1 MKRFDKKLNAQDII
15 NAIPGGVAIYKV
27 SDIFETVYYSDG
39 VPALSGYSRDEY
51 DLLIKQD
58 AADLIYQ
65 EDAAMV
71 IRKIRQ
77 VLEAGKS
84 ASFEFRKQ
92 HRDGHIVWVNV
103 HARKIGEDGG
113 HPLLQCV
120 FHNISAFKQA
130 REELAHVINSIP
142 GGIAAYDFNDMQ
154 NPRRLFCSDGVAKLF
169 GCSDAADLQHYAANP
184 WSMVFKEDY
193 QRVYDAFQHMFISSD
208 TLDLSYRITRK
219 DQVLEWVHLNGKA
232 INGIFYAVFT
242 GMSDEAKLFQQ
253 ISNEAA
259 QGIYVIDKKNHD
271 LLYYNENVELFLTG
285 KNNAWGKKCYTAL
298 HDKQTPCTFCPL
310 SMIKNIE
317 KPQELTFANGKS
329 YEIRAKEL
337 EWNGLPAYTLF
348 INDITDK
355 ITSSRKTEQLEQF
368 YQTLVQN
375 LPGGI
380 AVIRFDMAKKQMLP
394 EYISEGFAAMT
405 GMSTVEAYALYKN
418 DATAGV
424 HPDDLDY
431 IIGRLNQHLKK
442 HLDTCESIYRLR
454 KKDGSYIWIK
464 NNSSLILRP
473 NEIPLIYAVYSDI
486 TKEIEAQ
493 NKLRQKYNDLL
504 LRQQNYPL
512 SNEILSGYCDITANR
527 ILRIYD
533 KTGIDPLQKF
543 GFERQNFFKGL
554 ATLIESPEERQHFL
568 NTFLNAPLLE
578 KFAQGINSQEL
589 ECFIRMPHDNSG
601 HYLKCVINM
610 IESPDNGHTI
620 GVLSVLDLTQFKI
633 NDQISM
639 HLAHAHYDFI
649 ATCDFNSDSYQLFF
663 TNSKANLMP
672 PEQGSYSKN
681 IVAFLQTFTVP
692 KDREFCMEMFDPAN
706 MQRRLYHENSYSF
719 HYSLKDEQGHIYTKN
734 MIVFLID
741 QRLNKVGMA
750 RADITD
756 YVREQRALLNTLAY
770 TFEQLSII
778 NLVTKEFTMYTRK
791 SVLQNLSPYK
801 CADFN
806 RALHKLSLPYTK
818 LAADETA
825 AEKFSLPVI
834 LSRLA
839 EKPQGYEFTLPYL
852 ANDGSEKNK
861 QINVLWGDE
870 GHHTICLVRCDV
882 TDIISAEKNSRS
894 VLQNALDLAQEANR
908 AKTDFL
914 SAMSH
919 DIRTPMNAIIGMT
932 DLALD
937 DLDNRQH
944 LSEYLDIIKSS
955 SSHLLTLI
963 NDILDMSRIEK
974 GKLKL
979 ARTSFNL
986 SVEIDRFCSRYQLLM
1001 DKNSLNFLHNAE
1013 LLHCN
1018 CIGDTAQLQRIWDN
1032 LVSNACKFTPP
1043 GGTVTFSACEL
1054 PSDNERLGWYKFTIS
1069 DTGIGIDSESLQH
1082 LFDPFFRS
1090 SDVISKHIEGSGLGL
1105 AIVKNIVDYKGGTI
1119 SVTSR
1124 QGEGTTFTVTLP
1136 LHFDTAAEHPVEK
1149 PTHTFGSA
1157 DFDFSGKSLLLAED
1171 HPINQKVAE
1180 LILEKTGAAVTIVE
1194 NGLQCTEL
1202 FTGSAKG
1209 SFDAILMDIQM
1220 PVMNGYEAA
1229 QAIRSSTHPQSATIP
1244 IIAMTANAF
1253 AEDIKNALSAGMN
1266 AHIAKPIDPQKLY
1279 QNAKTLLRI
1288 YVTVFLHFDYRL
1300 AQLQTSRVSQIKKT
1314 PEKSR
1319 ITSVTKALR
1328 PGACSWIY
1336 SSLTAAAKPK
1346 NKIYPVAVR

>member
-120 FHNISAFKQA
+120 FHNISAFIQA

-317 KPQELTFANGKS
+317 KPQELTFSNGKS

-405 GMSTVEAYALYKN
+405 GMSTDEAYALYKN

-464 NNSSLILRP
+464 NNSSLILSP

-486 TKEIEAQ
+486 TKEIAAQ
-493 NKLRQKYNDLL
+493 NKLRQKYKDLL

-672 PEQGSYSKN
+672 PEQGSYGKN

-839 EKPQGYEFTLPYL
+839 EKPLGYEFTLPYL
-852 ANDGSEKNK
+852 ANDGSEKHK

-1279 QNAKTLLRI
+1279 ETLAA
-1288 YVTVFLHFDYRL
+1288 Y
-1300 AQLQTSRVSQIKKT
+1300 IK
-1314 PEKSR
+1314 
-1319 ITSVTKALR
+1319 
-1328 PGACSWIY
+1328 
-1336 SSLTAAAKPK
+1336 
-1346 NKIYPVAVR
+1346 

>member
-405 GMSTVEAYALYKN
+405 GMSTDEAYALYKN

-464 NNSSLILRP
+464 NNSSLILSP

-486 TKEIEAQ
+486 TKEIAAQ

-1229 QAIRSSTHPQSATIP
+1229 QAIRSSIHPQSATIP

-1279 QNAKTLLRI
+1279 ETLAA
-1288 YVTVFLHFDYRL
+1288 Y
-1300 AQLQTSRVSQIKKT
+1300 IK
-1314 PEKSR
+1314 
-1319 ITSVTKALR
+1319 
-1328 PGACSWIY
+1328 
-1336 SSLTAAAKPK
+1336 
-1346 NKIYPVAVR
+1346 

>member
-1 MKRFDKKLNAQDII
+1 MSSCLSGGGSAMKRFDKKLNAQDII

-405 GMSTVEAYALYKN
+405 GMSTDEAYALYKN

-464 NNSSLILRP
+464 NNSSLILSP

-1001 DKNSLNFLHNAE
+1001 DKNSLNFLHNTE

-1157 DFDFSGKSLLLAED
+1157 DFDFSGKSLLLAEG

-1279 QNAKTLLRI
+1279 ETLAA
-1288 YVTVFLHFDYRL
+1288 Y
-1300 AQLQTSRVSQIKKT
+1300 IK
-1314 PEKSR
+1314 
-1319 ITSVTKALR
+1319 
-1328 PGACSWIY
+1328 
-1336 SSLTAAAKPK
+1336 
-1346 NKIYPVAVR
+1346 

>member
-317 KPQELTFANGKS
+317 KPQELTFSNGKS

-405 GMSTVEAYALYKN
+405 GMSTDEAYALYKN

-1054 PSDNERLGWYKFTIS
+1054 PSDNERLGWYKFTVS

-1279 QNAKTLLRI
+1279 ETLAA
-1288 YVTVFLHFDYRL
+1288 Y
-1300 AQLQTSRVSQIKKT
+1300 IK
-1314 PEKSR
+1314 
-1319 ITSVTKALR
+1319 
-1328 PGACSWIY
+1328 
-1336 SSLTAAAKPK
+1336 
-1346 NKIYPVAVR
+1346 

>member
-253 ISNEAA
+253 ISNEAS

-317 KPQELTFANGKS
+317 KPQELTFSNGKS

-405 GMSTVEAYALYKN
+405 GMSTDEAYALYKN

-464 NNSSLILRP
+464 NNSSLILSP

-1136 LHFDTAAEHPVEK
+1136 LHFDTEAEHPVEK

-1279 QNAKTLLRI
+1279 ETLAA
-1288 YVTVFLHFDYRL
+1288 Y
-1300 AQLQTSRVSQIKKT
+1300 IK
-1314 PEKSR
+1314 
-1319 ITSVTKALR
+1319 
-1328 PGACSWIY
+1328 
-1336 SSLTAAAKPK
+1336 
-1346 NKIYPVAVR
+1346 

>member
-65 EDAAMV
+65 EDAAAMV

-405 GMSTVEAYALYKN
+405 GMSTDEAYALYKN

-464 NNSSLILRP
+464 NNSSLILSP

-1001 DKNSLNFLHNAE
+1001 DKNSLNFLHNTE

-1279 QNAKTLLRI
+1279 ETLAA
-1288 YVTVFLHFDYRL
+1288 Y
-1300 AQLQTSRVSQIKKT
+1300 IK
-1314 PEKSR
+1314 
-1319 ITSVTKALR
+1319 
-1328 PGACSWIY
+1328 
-1336 SSLTAAAKPK
+1336 
-1346 NKIYPVAVR
+1346 

>member
-405 GMSTVEAYALYKN
+405 GMSTDEAYALYKN

-464 NNSSLILRP
+464 NNSSLILSP

-504 LRQQNYPL
+504 LRQKNYPL

-1001 DKNSLNFLHNAE
+1001 DKNSLNFLHNTE

-1279 QNAKTLLRI
+1279 ETLAA
-1288 YVTVFLHFDYRL
+1288 Y
-1300 AQLQTSRVSQIKKT
+1300 IK
-1314 PEKSR
+1314 
-1319 ITSVTKALR
+1319 
-1328 PGACSWIY
+1328 
-1336 SSLTAAAKPK
+1336 
-1346 NKIYPVAVR
+1346 

>member
-1 MKRFDKKLNAQDII
+1 MSSCLSGGGSAMKRFDKKLNAQDII

-58 AADLIYQ
+58 ASDLIYQ

-317 KPQELTFANGKS
+317 KPQELTFSNGKS

-405 GMSTVEAYALYKN
+405 GMSTDEAYALYKN

-464 NNSSLILRP
+464 NNSSLILSP

-486 TKEIEAQ
+486 TKEIAAQ

-610 IESPDNGHTI
+610 IESPDNVHTI

-1001 DKNSLNFLHNAE
+1001 DKNSLNFLHNTE

-1119 SVTSR
+1119 SVASKP
-1124 QGEGTTFTVTLP
+1124 GEGTTFTVTLP

-1279 QNAKTLLRI
+1279 ETLAA
-1288 YVTVFLHFDYRL
+1288 Y
-1300 AQLQTSRVSQIKKT
+1300 IK
-1314 PEKSR
+1314 
-1319 ITSVTKALR
+1319 
-1328 PGACSWIY
+1328 
-1336 SSLTAAAKPK
+1336 
-1346 NKIYPVAVR
+1346 

>member
-405 GMSTVEAYALYKN
+405 GMSTDEAYALYKN

-464 NNSSLILRP
+464 NNSSLILSP

-486 TKEIEAQ
+486 TKEIAAQ

-1279 QNAKTLLRI
+1279 ETLAA
-1288 YVTVFLHFDYRL
+1288 Y
-1300 AQLQTSRVSQIKKT
+1300 IK
-1314 PEKSR
+1314 
-1319 ITSVTKALR
+1319 
-1328 PGACSWIY
+1328 
-1336 SSLTAAAKPK
+1336 
-1346 NKIYPVAVR
+1346 

>member
-1 MKRFDKKLNAQDII
+1 MSSCLSGGGSAMKRFDKKLNAQDII

-405 GMSTVEAYALYKN
+405 GMSTDEAYALYKN

-464 NNSSLILRP
+464 NNSSLILSP

-1043 GGTVTFSACEL
+1043 GGTVTFSTCEL

-1069 DTGIGIDSESLQH
+1069 VTGIGIDSESLQH

-1209 SFDAILMDIQM
+1209 RFDAILMDIQM

-1229 QAIRSSTHPQSATIP
+1229 QAIRSSTHPQSVTIP

-1279 QNAKTLLRI
+1279 ETLAA
-1288 YVTVFLHFDYRL
+1288 Y
-1300 AQLQTSRVSQIKKT
+1300 IK
-1314 PEKSR
+1314 
-1319 ITSVTKALR
+1319 
-1328 PGACSWIY
+1328 
-1336 SSLTAAAKPK
+1336 
-1346 NKIYPVAVR
+1346 

>member
-405 GMSTVEAYALYKN
+405 GMSTDEAYALYKN

-464 NNSSLILRP
+464 NNSSLILSP

-554 ATLIESPEERQHFL
+554 ATLIESPEEREHFL

-1001 DKNSLNFLHNAE
+1001 DKNSLNFLHNTE

-1220 PVMNGYEAA
+1220 PIMNGYEAA

-1279 QNAKTLLRI
+1279 ETLAA
-1288 YVTVFLHFDYRL
+1288 Y
-1300 AQLQTSRVSQIKKT
+1300 IK
-1314 PEKSR
+1314 
-1319 ITSVTKALR
+1319 
-1328 PGACSWIY
+1328 
-1336 SSLTAAAKPK
+1336 
-1346 NKIYPVAVR
+1346 

>member
-405 GMSTVEAYALYKN
+405 GMSTDEAYALYKN

-464 NNSSLILRP
+464 NNSSLILSP

-663 TNSKANLMP
+663 TNSKANLIP

-1001 DKNSLNFLHNAE
+1001 DKNSLNFLHNTE

-1279 QNAKTLLRI
+1279 ETLAA
-1288 YVTVFLHFDYRL
+1288 Y
-1300 AQLQTSRVSQIKKT
+1300 IK
-1314 PEKSR
+1314 
-1319 ITSVTKALR
+1319 
-1328 PGACSWIY
+1328 
-1336 SSLTAAAKPK
+1336 
-1346 NKIYPVAVR
+1346 

>member
-317 KPQELTFANGKS
+317 KPQELTFSNGKS

-405 GMSTVEAYALYKN
+405 GMSTDEAYALYKN

-464 NNSSLILRP
+464 NNSSLILSP

-554 ATLIESPEERQHFL
+554 ATLIESPEEREHFL

-672 PEQGSYSKN
+672 PEQGSYSEN

-1013 LLHCN
+1013 LLHFN

-1279 QNAKTLLRI
+1279 ETLAA
-1288 YVTVFLHFDYRL
+1288 Y
-1300 AQLQTSRVSQIKKT
+1300 IK
-1314 PEKSR
+1314 
-1319 ITSVTKALR
+1319 
-1328 PGACSWIY
+1328 
-1336 SSLTAAAKPK
+1336 
-1346 NKIYPVAVR
+1346 

>member
-493 NKLRQKYNDLL
+493 NKLRLKYNDLL
-504 LRQQNYPL
+504 LRQQHYPL

-1279 QNAKTLLRI
+1279 ETLAA
-1288 YVTVFLHFDYRL
+1288 Y
-1300 AQLQTSRVSQIKKT
+1300 IK
-1314 PEKSR
+1314 
-1319 ITSVTKALR
+1319 
-1328 PGACSWIY
+1328 
-1336 SSLTAAAKPK
+1336 
-1346 NKIYPVAVR
+1346 

>member
-219 DQVLEWVHLNGKA
+219 DQVLEWVHLNGKV

-394 EYISEGFAAMT
+394 EYISKGFAAMT
-405 GMSTVEAYALYKN
+405 GMSTDEAYALYKN

-464 NNSSLILRP
+464 NNSSLILSP

-1001 DKNSLNFLHNAE
+1001 DKNSLNFLHNTE

-1279 QNAKTLLRI
+1279 ETLAA
-1288 YVTVFLHFDYRL
+1288 Y
-1300 AQLQTSRVSQIKKT
+1300 IK
-1314 PEKSR
+1314 
-1319 ITSVTKALR
+1319 
-1328 PGACSWIY
+1328 
-1336 SSLTAAAKPK
+1336 
-1346 NKIYPVAVR
+1346 

>member
-405 GMSTVEAYALYKN
+405 GMSTDEAYALYKN

-1209 SFDAILMDIQM
+1209 RFDAILMDIQM

-1229 QAIRSSTHPQSATIP
+1229 QAIRSSTHPQSVTIP

-1279 QNAKTLLRI
+1279 ETLAA
-1288 YVTVFLHFDYRL
+1288 Y
-1300 AQLQTSRVSQIKKT
+1300 IK
-1314 PEKSR
+1314 
-1319 ITSVTKALR
+1319 
-1328 PGACSWIY
+1328 
-1336 SSLTAAAKPK
+1336 
-1346 NKIYPVAVR
+1346 

>member
-405 GMSTVEAYALYKN
+405 GMSTDEAYALYKN

-464 NNSSLILRP
+464 NNSSLILSP

-1001 DKNSLNFLHNAE
+1001 DKNSLNFLHNTE

-1136 LHFDTAAEHPVEK
+1136 LHFDTEAEHPVEK

-1220 PVMNGYEAA
+1220 PIMNGYEAA

-1279 QNAKTLLRI
+1279 ETLAA
-1288 YVTVFLHFDYRL
+1288 Y
-1300 AQLQTSRVSQIKKT
+1300 IK
-1314 PEKSR
+1314 
-1319 ITSVTKALR
+1319 
-1328 PGACSWIY
+1328 
-1336 SSLTAAAKPK
+1336 
-1346 NKIYPVAVR
+1346 

>member
-317 KPQELTFANGKS
+317 KPQELTFSNGKS

-405 GMSTVEAYALYKN
+405 GMSTDEAYALYKN
-418 DATAGV
+418 DATAGL

-464 NNSSLILRP
+464 NNSSLILSP

-601 HYLKCVINM
+601 HYIKCVINM

-1001 DKNSLNFLHNAE
+1001 DKNSLNFLHNTE

-1279 QNAKTLLRI
+1279 ETLAA
-1288 YVTVFLHFDYRL
+1288 Y
-1300 AQLQTSRVSQIKKT
+1300 IK
-1314 PEKSR
+1314 
-1319 ITSVTKALR
+1319 
-1328 PGACSWIY
+1328 
-1336 SSLTAAAKPK
+1336 
-1346 NKIYPVAVR
+1346 

>member
-405 GMSTVEAYALYKN
+405 GMSTDEAYALYKN

-464 NNSSLILRP
+464 NNSSLILSP

-486 TKEIEAQ
+486 TKEIAAQ

-589 ECFIRMPHDNSG
+589 ECFIRMSHDNSG

-1229 QAIRSSTHPQSATIP
+1229 QAIRSSIHPQSATIP

-1279 QNAKTLLRI
+1279 ETLAA
-1288 YVTVFLHFDYRL
+1288 Y
-1300 AQLQTSRVSQIKKT
+1300 IK
-1314 PEKSR
+1314 
-1319 ITSVTKALR
+1319 
-1328 PGACSWIY
+1328 
-1336 SSLTAAAKPK
+1336 
-1346 NKIYPVAVR
+1346 

>member
-317 KPQELTFANGKS
+317 KPQELTFSNGKS

-405 GMSTVEAYALYKN
+405 GMSTDEAYALYKN

-464 NNSSLILRP
+464 NNSSLILSP

-554 ATLIESPEERQHFL
+554 ATLIESPEEREHFL

-672 PEQGSYSKN
+672 PEQGSYSEN

-1266 AHIAKPIDPQKLY
+1266 AHIAKPIDMEKII
-1279 QNAKTLLRI
+1279 NTLR
-1288 YVTVFLHFDYRL
+1288 D
-1300 AQLQTSRVSQIKKT
+1300 
-1314 PEKSR
+1314 
-1319 ITSVTKALR
+1319 
-1328 PGACSWIY
+1328 
-1336 SSLTAAAKPK
+1336 LTGWES
-1346 NKIYPVAVR
+1346 

>member
-405 GMSTVEAYALYKN
+405 GMSTDEAYALYKN

-464 NNSSLILRP
+464 NNSSLILSP

-589 ECFIRMPHDNSG
+589 ECFYAS
-601 HYLKCVINM
+601 
-610 IESPDNGHTI
+610 
-620 GVLSVLDLTQFKI
+620 
-633 NDQISM
+633 
-639 HLAHAHYDFI
+639 
-649 ATCDFNSDSYQLFF
+649 
-663 TNSKANLMP
+663 
-672 PEQGSYSKN
+672 
-681 IVAFLQTFTVP
+681 
-692 KDREFCMEMFDPAN
+692 
-706 MQRRLYHENSYSF
+706 
-719 HYSLKDEQGHIYTKN
+719 
-734 MIVFLID
+734 
-741 QRLNKVGMA
+741 
-750 RADITD
+750 
-756 YVREQRALLNTLAY
+756 
-770 TFEQLSII
+770 
-778 NLVTKEFTMYTRK
+778 
-791 SVLQNLSPYK
+791 
-801 CADFN
+801 
-806 RALHKLSLPYTK
+806 
-818 LAADETA
+818 
-825 AEKFSLPVI
+825 
-834 LSRLA
+834 
-839 EKPQGYEFTLPYL
+839 
-852 ANDGSEKNK
+852 
-861 QINVLWGDE
+861 
-870 GHHTICLVRCDV
+870 
-882 TDIISAEKNSRS
+882 
-894 VLQNALDLAQEANR
+894 
-908 AKTDFL
+908 
-914 SAMSH
+914 
-919 DIRTPMNAIIGMT
+919 
-932 DLALD
+932 
-937 DLDNRQH
+937 
-944 LSEYLDIIKSS
+944 
-955 SSHLLTLI
+955 
-963 NDILDMSRIEK
+963 
-974 GKLKL
+974 
-979 ARTSFNL
+979 
-986 SVEIDRFCSRYQLLM
+986 
-1001 DKNSLNFLHNAE
+1001 
-1013 LLHCN
+1013 
-1018 CIGDTAQLQRIWDN
+1018 
-1032 LVSNACKFTPP
+1032 
-1043 GGTVTFSACEL
+1043 
-1054 PSDNERLGWYKFTIS
+1054 
-1069 DTGIGIDSESLQH
+1069 
-1082 LFDPFFRS
+1082 
-1090 SDVISKHIEGSGLGL
+1090 
-1105 AIVKNIVDYKGGTI
+1105 
-1119 SVTSR
+1119 
-1124 QGEGTTFTVTLP
+1124 
-1136 LHFDTAAEHPVEK
+1136 
-1149 PTHTFGSA
+1149 
-1157 DFDFSGKSLLLAED
+1157 
-1171 HPINQKVAE
+1171 
-1180 LILEKTGAAVTIVE
+1180 
-1194 NGLQCTEL
+1194 
-1202 FTGSAKG
+1202 
-1209 SFDAILMDIQM
+1209 
-1220 PVMNGYEAA
+1220 
-1229 QAIRSSTHPQSATIP
+1229 
-1244 IIAMTANAF
+1244 
-1253 AEDIKNALSAGMN
+1253 
-1266 AHIAKPIDPQKLY
+1266 
-1279 QNAKTLLRI
+1279 
-1288 YVTVFLHFDYRL
+1288 
-1300 AQLQTSRVSQIKKT
+1300 
-1314 PEKSR
+1314 
-1319 ITSVTKALR
+1319 
-1328 PGACSWIY
+1328 
-1336 SSLTAAAKPK
+1336 
-1346 NKIYPVAVR
+1346 

>member
-368 YQTLVQN
+368 YQALVQN

-405 GMSTVEAYALYKN
+405 GMSTDEAYALYKN

-464 NNSSLILRP
+464 NNSSLILSP

-1001 DKNSLNFLHNAE
+1001 DKNSLNFLHNTE

-1279 QNAKTLLRI
+1279 ETLAA
-1288 YVTVFLHFDYRL
+1288 Y
-1300 AQLQTSRVSQIKKT
+1300 IK
-1314 PEKSR
+1314 
-1319 ITSVTKALR
+1319 
-1328 PGACSWIY
+1328 
-1336 SSLTAAAKPK
+1336 
-1346 NKIYPVAVR
+1346 

>member
-317 KPQELTFANGKS
+317 KPQELTFSNGKS

-405 GMSTVEAYALYKN
+405 GMSTDEAYALYKN

-464 NNSSLILRP
+464 NNSSLILSP

-554 ATLIESPEERQHFL
+554 ATLIESPEEREHFL

-672 PEQGSYSKN
+672 PEQGSYSEN

-1279 QNAKTLLRI
+1279 ETL
-1288 YVTVFLHFDYRL
+1288 
-1300 AQLQTSRVSQIKKT
+1300 AACIK
-1314 PEKSR
+1314 
-1319 ITSVTKALR
+1319 
-1328 PGACSWIY
+1328 
-1336 SSLTAAAKPK
+1336 
-1346 NKIYPVAVR
+1346 

>member
-405 GMSTVEAYALYKN
+405 GMSTDEAYALYKN

-464 NNSSLILRP
+464 NNSSLILSP

-493 NKLRQKYNDLL
+493 NKLRQKYNYLL

-568 NTFLNAPLLE
+568 NTFLNTPLLE

-1043 GGTVTFSACEL
+1043 GGTVIFSACEL

-1180 LILEKTGAAVTIVE
+1180 LILEKTGAAITIVE

-1209 SFDAILMDIQM
+1209 SCDAILMDIQM

-1279 QNAKTLLRI
+1279 ETLAA
-1288 YVTVFLHFDYRL
+1288 Y
-1300 AQLQTSRVSQIKKT
+1300 IK
-1314 PEKSR
+1314 
-1319 ITSVTKALR
+1319 
-1328 PGACSWIY
+1328 
-1336 SSLTAAAKPK
+1336 
-1346 NKIYPVAVR
+1346 

>member
-405 GMSTVEAYALYKN
+405 GMSTDEAYALYKN

-464 NNSSLILRP
+464 NNSSLILSP

-1001 DKNSLNFLHNAE
+1001 DKNSLNFLHNTE

-1119 SVTSR
+1119 SVASKP
-1124 QGEGTTFTVTLP
+1124 GEGTTFTVTLP

-1279 QNAKTLLRI
+1279 ETLAA
-1288 YVTVFLHFDYRL
+1288 Y
-1300 AQLQTSRVSQIKKT
+1300 IK
-1314 PEKSR
+1314 
-1319 ITSVTKALR
+1319 
-1328 PGACSWIY
+1328 
-1336 SSLTAAAKPK
+1336 
-1346 NKIYPVAVR
+1346 

>member
-405 GMSTVEAYALYKN
+405 GMSTDEAYALYKN

-464 NNSSLILRP
+464 NNSSLILSP

-791 SVLQNLSPYK
+791 SVLQNLSPHK

-932 DLALD
+932 DLVLD

-1001 DKNSLNFLHNAE
+1001 DKNSLNFLHNTE

-1220 PVMNGYEAA
+1220 PIMNGYEAA

-1279 QNAKTLLRI
+1279 ETLAA
-1288 YVTVFLHFDYRL
+1288 Y
-1300 AQLQTSRVSQIKKT
+1300 IK
-1314 PEKSR
+1314 
-1319 ITSVTKALR
+1319 
-1328 PGACSWIY
+1328 
-1336 SSLTAAAKPK
+1336 
-1346 NKIYPVAVR
+1346 

>member
-1 MKRFDKKLNAQDII
+1 MSSCLSGGGSAMKRFDKKLNAQDII

-986 SVEIDRFCSRYQLLM
+986 SIEIDRFCSRYQLLM

-1136 LHFDTAAEHPVEK
+1136 LHFDTEAEHPVEK

-1279 QNAKTLLRI
+1279 ETLAA
-1288 YVTVFLHFDYRL
+1288 Y
-1300 AQLQTSRVSQIKKT
+1300 IK
-1314 PEKSR
+1314 
-1319 ITSVTKALR
+1319 
-1328 PGACSWIY
+1328 
-1336 SSLTAAAKPK
+1336 
-1346 NKIYPVAVR
+1346 

>member
-77 VLEAGKS
+77 VLESGKS

-405 GMSTVEAYALYKN
+405 GMSTDEAYALYKN

-464 NNSSLILRP
+464 NNSSLILSP

-1001 DKNSLNFLHNAE
+1001 DKNSLNFLHNTE

-1220 PVMNGYEAA
+1220 PIMNGYEAA

-1279 QNAKTLLRI
+1279 ETLAA
-1288 YVTVFLHFDYRL
+1288 Y
-1300 AQLQTSRVSQIKKT
+1300 IK
-1314 PEKSR
+1314 
-1319 ITSVTKALR
+1319 
-1328 PGACSWIY
+1328 
-1336 SSLTAAAKPK
+1336 
-1346 NKIYPVAVR
+1346 

>member
-317 KPQELTFANGKS
+317 KPQELTFSNGKS

-405 GMSTVEAYALYKN
+405 GMSTDEAYALYKN

-464 NNSSLILRP
+464 NNSSLILSP

-486 TKEIEAQ
+486 TKEIAAQ

-568 NTFLNAPLLE
+568 NTFLNAPLLG

-1279 QNAKTLLRI
+1279 ETLAA
-1288 YVTVFLHFDYRL
+1288 Y
-1300 AQLQTSRVSQIKKT
+1300 IK
-1314 PEKSR
+1314 
-1319 ITSVTKALR
+1319 
-1328 PGACSWIY
+1328 
-1336 SSLTAAAKPK
+1336 
-1346 NKIYPVAVR
+1346 

>member
-1 MKRFDKKLNAQDII
+1 MSSCLSGGGSAMKRFDKKLNAQDII

-58 AADLIYQ
+58 ASDLIYQ

-317 KPQELTFANGKS
+317 KPQELTFSNGKS

-405 GMSTVEAYALYKN
+405 GMSTDEAYALYKN

-464 NNSSLILRP
+464 NNSSLILSP

-486 TKEIEAQ
+486 TKEIAAQ

-568 NTFLNAPLLE
+568 NTFLNAPLLG

-1119 SVTSR
+1119 SVASKP
-1124 QGEGTTFTVTLP
+1124 GEGTTFTVTLP

-1279 QNAKTLLRI
+1279 ETLAA
-1288 YVTVFLHFDYRL
+1288 Y
-1300 AQLQTSRVSQIKKT
+1300 IK
-1314 PEKSR
+1314 
-1319 ITSVTKALR
+1319 
-1328 PGACSWIY
+1328 
-1336 SSLTAAAKPK
+1336 
-1346 NKIYPVAVR
+1346 

>member
-317 KPQELTFANGKS
+317 KPQELTFSNGKS

-405 GMSTVEAYALYKN
+405 GMSNDEAYALYKN

-464 NNSSLILRP
+464 NNSSLILSP

-486 TKEIEAQ
+486 TKEIAAQ

-1229 QAIRSSTHPQSATIP
+1229 QAIRSSIHPQSATIP

-1279 QNAKTLLRI
+1279 ETLAA
-1288 YVTVFLHFDYRL
+1288 Y
-1300 AQLQTSRVSQIKKT
+1300 IK
-1314 PEKSR
+1314 
-1319 ITSVTKALR
+1319 
-1328 PGACSWIY
+1328 
-1336 SSLTAAAKPK
+1336 
-1346 NKIYPVAVR
+1346 

>member
-405 GMSTVEAYALYKN
+405 GMATVEAYALYKN

-1279 QNAKTLLRI
+1279 ETLAA
-1288 YVTVFLHFDYRL
+1288 Y
-1300 AQLQTSRVSQIKKT
+1300 IK
-1314 PEKSR
+1314 
-1319 ITSVTKALR
+1319 
-1328 PGACSWIY
+1328 
-1336 SSLTAAAKPK
+1336 
-1346 NKIYPVAVR
+1346 

>member
-1054 PSDNERLGWYKFTIS
+1054 PSDNERLGWYKFTVS

-1279 QNAKTLLRI
+1279 ETLAA
-1288 YVTVFLHFDYRL
+1288 Y
-1300 AQLQTSRVSQIKKT
+1300 IK
-1314 PEKSR
+1314 
-1319 ITSVTKALR
+1319 
-1328 PGACSWIY
+1328 
-1336 SSLTAAAKPK
+1336 
-1346 NKIYPVAVR
+1346 

>member
-464 NNSSLILRP
+464 NNSSLILSP

-533 KTGIDPLQKF
+533 KPGIDPLQKF

-1279 QNAKTLLRI
+1279 ETLAA
-1288 YVTVFLHFDYRL
+1288 Y
-1300 AQLQTSRVSQIKKT
+1300 IK
-1314 PEKSR
+1314 
-1319 ITSVTKALR
+1319 
-1328 PGACSWIY
+1328 
-1336 SSLTAAAKPK
+1336 
-1346 NKIYPVAVR
+1346 

>member
-1 MKRFDKKLNAQDII
+1 MSSCLSGGGSAMKRFDKKLNAQDII

-317 KPQELTFANGKS
+317 KPQELTFSNGKS

-405 GMSTVEAYALYKN
+405 GMSTDEAYALYKN

-464 NNSSLILRP
+464 NNSSLILSP

-486 TKEIEAQ
+486 TKEIAAQ

-1119 SVTSR
+1119 SVASKP
-1124 QGEGTTFTVTLP
+1124 GEGTTFTVTLP

-1229 QAIRSSTHPQSATIP
+1229 QAIRSSIHPQSATIP

-1279 QNAKTLLRI
+1279 ETLAA
-1288 YVTVFLHFDYRL
+1288 Y
-1300 AQLQTSRVSQIKKT
+1300 IK
-1314 PEKSR
+1314 
-1319 ITSVTKALR
+1319 
-1328 PGACSWIY
+1328 
-1336 SSLTAAAKPK
+1336 
-1346 NKIYPVAVR
+1346 

>member
-1105 AIVKNIVDYKGGTI
+1105 AIVKNIFDYKGGTI

-1279 QNAKTLLRI
+1279 ETLAA
-1288 YVTVFLHFDYRL
+1288 Y
-1300 AQLQTSRVSQIKKT
+1300 IK
-1314 PEKSR
+1314 
-1319 ITSVTKALR
+1319 
-1328 PGACSWIY
+1328 
-1336 SSLTAAAKPK
+1336 
-1346 NKIYPVAVR
+1346 

>member
-317 KPQELTFANGKS
+317 KPQELTFSNGKS

-405 GMSTVEAYALYKN
+405 GMSTDEAYALYKN

-464 NNSSLILRP
+464 NNSSLILSP

-486 TKEIEAQ
+486 TKEIAAQ

-672 PEQGSYSKN
+672 PEQGSYSEN

-1279 QNAKTLLRI
+1279 ETLAA
-1288 YVTVFLHFDYRL
+1288 Y
-1300 AQLQTSRVSQIKKT
+1300 IK
-1314 PEKSR
+1314 
-1319 ITSVTKALR
+1319 
-1328 PGACSWIY
+1328 
-1336 SSLTAAAKPK
+1336 
-1346 NKIYPVAVR
+1346 

>member
-39 VPALSGYSRDEY
+39 VPALSGYSRNEY

-317 KPQELTFANGKS
+317 KPQELTFSNGKS

-405 GMSTVEAYALYKN
+405 GMSTDEAYALYKN

-1136 LHFDTAAEHPVEK
+1136 LHFDTEAEHPVEK

-1279 QNAKTLLRI
+1279 ETLAA
-1288 YVTVFLHFDYRL
+1288 Y
-1300 AQLQTSRVSQIKKT
+1300 IK
-1314 PEKSR
+1314 
-1319 ITSVTKALR
+1319 
-1328 PGACSWIY
+1328 
-1336 SSLTAAAKPK
+1336 
-1346 NKIYPVAVR
+1346 